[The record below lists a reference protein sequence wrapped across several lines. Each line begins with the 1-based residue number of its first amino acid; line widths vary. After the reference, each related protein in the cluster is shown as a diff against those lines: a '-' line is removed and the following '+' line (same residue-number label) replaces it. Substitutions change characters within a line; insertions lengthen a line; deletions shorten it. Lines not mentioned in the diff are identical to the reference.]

1 MIFWWDYLLIC
12 KSADYLPVAKSR
24 LMNTVSEFAPSGWP
38 GRDENKSWVIVNSIS
53 FQTIHIKRNSEK
65 WIILLNKIEIQWLK
79 SGFPARPQHRRT
91 VTDGRPVIQ
100 KLLYLAL
107 STKIVKK
114 VGKTLII
121 ITIMVSNKLFCISR
135 RKSSYNLS
143 LGRWNFSFDIPS
155 LATQSVLS
163 SQ

>member
-1 MIFWWDYLLIC
+1 MVSLSGFSILEWSFDGIIFWFVARA
-12 KSADYLPVAKSR
+12 SADYLPVAKSR
-24 LMNTVSEFAPSGWP
+24 LMNTVSEQQAPSGWP

-107 STKIVKK
+107 SKKIIKK

-121 ITIMVSNKLFCISR
+121 ITIMVSNKVFCISR
-135 RKSSYNLS
+135 RKSSYSLS
-143 LGRWNFSFDIPS
+143 LDRWNFK
-155 LATQSVLS
+155 
-163 SQ
+163 